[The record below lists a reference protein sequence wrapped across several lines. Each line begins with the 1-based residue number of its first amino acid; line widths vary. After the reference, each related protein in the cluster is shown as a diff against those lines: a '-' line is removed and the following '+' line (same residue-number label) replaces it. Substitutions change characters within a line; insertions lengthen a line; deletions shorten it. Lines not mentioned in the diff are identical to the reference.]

1 MDVVNLL
8 ARKNSQIIFFVEN
21 FSFAGL
27 AGAAEGA
34 DRWPR
39 SRRRPWQSKLKKKI
53 VFENYNLKFWSI
65 F

>member
-1 MDVVNLL
+1 
-8 ARKNSQIIFFVEN
+8 
-21 FSFAGL
+21 L

>member
-1 MDVVNLL
+1 MLDDGCRQPFSSKEFSNFYF
-8 ARKNSQIIFFVEN
+8 FFVEN

-39 SRRRPWQSKLKKKI
+39 SRRRPWQSKLKKNC
-53 VFENYNLKFWSI
+53 F
-65 F
+65 